1 MWMSLKVVVASPLEG
16 TVISFVSKYCRH
28 ISFHYFF
35 LWVALGQE
43 WEIKEG
49 KNEIVEPMLKNIK
62 LTLAAYCISEYAN
75 IMRSYVSEQENRKP
89 HQNTKP

>member
-1 MWMSLKVVVASPLEG
+1 MWMSLKIVMASPLEG

-28 ISFHYFF
+28 INFHYFF

-49 KNEIVEPMLKNIK
+49 KNEIVETMLKNIK
-62 LTLAAYCISEYAN
+62 WALAAYCISKYAN
-75 IMRSYVSEQENRKP
+75 IMRS
-89 HQNTKP
+89 

>member
-16 TVISFVSKYCRH
+16 TAISFVSKSCGQ

-43 WEIKEG
+43 WEIQEG
-49 KNEIVEPMLKNIK
+49 KNEINAK
-62 LTLAAYCISEYAN
+62 EYEVD
-75 IMRSYVSEQENRKP
+75 IVSLLYFKICKHNEVLCQ
-89 HQNTKP
+89 